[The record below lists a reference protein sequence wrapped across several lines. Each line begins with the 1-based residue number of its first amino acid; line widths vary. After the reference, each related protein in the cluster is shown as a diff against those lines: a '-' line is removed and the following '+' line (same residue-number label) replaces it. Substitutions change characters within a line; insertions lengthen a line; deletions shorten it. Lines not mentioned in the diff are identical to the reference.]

1 MEIALA
7 ILMGFLYASG
17 VYMILRRSLVKLIIG
32 LALLGHATN
41 LLIFSI
47 GDLVRGEPPLIAE
60 GATSPSIPFAD
71 PIPQALILTAIVI
84 GFGSMAFAIV
94 LIKRVYER
102 IGTDDM
108 DTLRAADH

>member
-60 GATSPSIPFAD
+60 GAISPSIPFAD

-108 DTLRAADH
+108 DTLVAADH

>member
-7 ILMGFLYASG
+7 VLMGFLYASG

-60 GATSPSIPFAD
+60 GATSPSIPFSSANTLFCD
-71 PIPQALILTAIVI
+71 FKCKYSVRLLIEL
-84 GFGSMAFAIV
+84 
-94 LIKRVYER
+94 
-102 IGTDDM
+102 
-108 DTLRAADH
+108 

>member
-47 GDLVRGEPPLIAE
+47 GDLVRGELP
-60 GATSPSIPFAD
+60 TPFHRR
-71 PIPQALILTAIVI
+71 L
-84 GFGSMAFAIV
+84 F
-94 LIKRVYER
+94 
-102 IGTDDM
+102 
-108 DTLRAADH
+108 